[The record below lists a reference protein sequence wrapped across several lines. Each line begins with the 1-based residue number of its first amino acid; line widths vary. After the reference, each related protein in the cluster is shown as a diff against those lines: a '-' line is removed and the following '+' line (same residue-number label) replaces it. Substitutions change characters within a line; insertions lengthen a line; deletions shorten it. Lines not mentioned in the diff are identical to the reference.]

1 MLRQVPQMTPQPLF
15 MMTKADRYD
24 VAYQIN
30 PWMQPDVWSADP
42 ASNRIAAVSGSTALR
57 IALEDSGANVHMIAG
72 VDGLPDLVFPAN
84 AGIVLNGKALVA
96 RFRHAER
103 RGEEPHFLTAF
114 ERLKATGLL
123 TEVVQID
130 GCFQEGAGD
139 CIWDSSRS
147 LFWVG
152 SGPRSTAPSADI
164 IAAHFGQQVV
174 HLPLATEQFYHLDT
188 CFCPLSGG
196 EILYYPPALTAQAR
210 GRLLDLVPRENL
222 LEATAEDAA
231 AFCVNAV
238 CLDRTIIMANP
249 SLALRARLT
258 ERGYQVLGIDLAPF
272 ILSGGGAFCMTLRLD
287 LQSAVNVASRP
298 IQTAALAG

>member
-1 MLRQVPQMTPQPLF
+1 MTPQPFF
-15 MMTKADRYD
+15 MMTSADRYD

-57 IALEDSGANVHMIAG
+57 IALEDSGASVHMIAG
-72 VDGLPDLVFPAN
+72 VEGLPDLVFPAN
-84 AGIVLNGKALVA
+84 AGIVLDGKALVA

-103 RGEEPHFLTAF
+103 QGEEPHFLDAF
-114 ERLKATGLL
+114 KALKASGHL
-123 TEVVQID
+123 TDVVQIE

-139 CIWDSSRS
+139 CIWDLSRS

-152 SGPRSTAPSADI
+152 TGPRSTSASVGI
-164 IAAHFGQQVV
+164 IESHFGQQVV

-210 GRLLDLVPRENL
+210 GRLHDLVPPEL
-222 LEATAEDAA
+222 LIEATAEDAA

-238 CLDRTIIMANP
+238 CLGRTIIMAKP
-249 SLALRARLT
+249 SLALRARLN
-258 ERGYQVLGIDLAPF
+258 ERGYQVLGIDLDPF

-287 LQSAVNVASRP
+287 LKSALTRASRP
-298 IQTAALAG
+298 LQTATVAV